1 MTQDIGLFRALP
13 PAAATLRADSWQVT
27 LQALTDRDT
36 LEREWRAL
44 EQVSQAS
51 FFLRWAWVGA
61 LLNSADGI
69 DPPQVL
75 RVHLG
80 AQTKGLALLWSSRQ
94 KRHGFVRTRS
104 LHLQE
109 TGRLAF
115 DRMDDAQRQELISAT
130 GVRLAEVMEQNILDF
145 NEGERDPEY
154 DYQDGYIELLNKRMV
169 DYSEFAEFTLPNG
182 KPNFQ
187 PARFLSLMIR
197 EDMEKTDQSWI
208 QDQLMDIEVPAM
220 MEMAKK
226 NMDGFYPPTNVD

>member
-1 MTQDIGLFRALP
+1 M
-13 PAAATLRADSWQVT
+13 
-27 LQALTDRDT
+27 
-36 LEREWRAL
+36 
-44 EQVSQAS
+44 
-51 FFLRWAWVGA
+51 
-61 LLNSADGI
+61 
-69 DPPQVL
+69 L
-75 RVHLG
+75 RVKTTWFNKEGERPPEEVATVMASMLWR
-80 AQTKGLALLWSSRQ
+80 LADKAIDNLSKADYDIITPQR
-94 KRHGFVRTRS
+94 GFKIIAELTCFLV
-104 LHLQE
+104 HYMD
-109 TGRLAF
+109 RLAF
-115 DRMDDAQRQELISAT
+115 ERLDDSMRQELISAT
-130 GVRLAEVMEQNILDF
+130 GIRLAEVMEQNILDF

>member
-1 MTQDIGLFRALP
+1 M
-13 PAAATLRADSWQVT
+13 
-27 LQALTDRDT
+27 
-36 LEREWRAL
+36 
-44 EQVSQAS
+44 
-51 FFLRWAWVGA
+51 
-61 LLNSADGI
+61 
-69 DPPQVL
+69 L
-75 RVHLG
+75 RVKTTWFNKEGERAPEEVATVMASMLWR
-80 AQTKGLALLWSSRQ
+80 LADKAIDNLSKADYDIITPQR
-94 KRHGFVRTRS
+94 GFKIIAELTCFLV
-104 LHLQE
+104 HYMD
-109 TGRLAF
+109 RLAF
-115 DRMDDAQRQELISAT
+115 ERLDDSKRQELISAT
-130 GVRLAEVMEQNILDF
+130 GIRLAEVMEQNILDF

>member
-1 MTQDIGLFRALP
+1 M
-13 PAAATLRADSWQVT
+13 
-27 LQALTDRDT
+27 
-36 LEREWRAL
+36 
-44 EQVSQAS
+44 
-51 FFLRWAWVGA
+51 
-61 LLNSADGI
+61 
-69 DPPQVL
+69 L
-75 RVHLG
+75 RVKTTWFNKEGERPPEEVATVMASMLWR
-80 AQTKGLALLWSSRQ
+80 LADKAIDNLSKADYDIITPQR
-94 KRHGFVRTRS
+94 GFKIIAELTCFLV
-104 LHLQE
+104 HYMD
-109 TGRLAF
+109 RLAF
-115 DRMDDAQRQELISAT
+115 ERLDDNKRQELISAT
-130 GVRLAEVMEQNILDF
+130 GIRLAEVMEQNILDF